1 MRDLP
6 LLILGLTGPMGA
18 GCTRLAR
25 DISKMEPGKVIK
37 KRGLL
42 DVVSRDIAELSRRM
56 RELQPSVQSSGV
68 QKQSDYMGLKRLNR
82 SLAEKLAERACLNV
96 IAKSALP
103 EPVYISITTII
114 LKLAAESI
122 TTPEFQEW
130 AKDHA
135 KAADLLKWLRGKWE
149 SELTLYD
156 SWEHDASR
164 FSHEELSRM
173 DGMFADFENTGDS
186 MTLEQLESFFG
197 KRKNEFYLRDF
208 GENIRLTGNP
218 FNSRNGHDPV
228 AYASESLVRI
238 AYESDRFIRYYRTRS
253 DEKKSQFFI
262 IDEIKNPGEAE
273 FFRARHQHF
282 YLISIYS
289 NSELRAARLRKTLS
303 DKVTFSDSEFSH
315 LFRELDSRDWG
326 FEDFDAQGLHRQNIY
341 RCFNLADI
349 AINNDIEDERFSE
362 MLFDKF
368 IRYYALML
376 SPGCVQ
382 PTVQETYMN
391 TAYSLS
397 LRSTC
402 ISRQVG
408 AVITDNENR
417 ILSLGWN
424 EVPEGQIGC
433 GLKIKSDYTAKEN
446 RLFEME
452 IWEHVISGDDLAVW
466 ADNDSV
472 CVKDILSRIE
482 IKSKLKSTDLTP
494 EQRNEVARGLRI
506 KRLEYSRSLHAE
518 ENAILQ
524 VASRGG
530 VGLKDG
536 VIYVTTFPCELCSKK
551 IYQVGISKIYY
562 TEPYPNS
569 ISEKVILKDG
579 IRSIKI
585 LQFEG
590 VKSYSYF
597 KLFKPEFDKKDAQM
611 LEGRGM

>member
-6 LLILGLTGPMGA
+6 LLVLGLTGPMGA
-18 GCTRLAR
+18 GCTRFAR

-37 KRGLL
+37 KQGLL
-42 DVVSRDIAELSRRM
+42 DQVAHEISELSKKASEIRLQCISNGKNS
-56 RELQPSVQSSGV
+56 ELAE
-68 QKQSDYMGLKRLNR
+68 LKRLNR
-82 SLAEKLAERACLNV
+82 RLNAKLAERACLHV
-96 IAKSALP
+96 IAKSSLP
-103 EPVYISITTII
+103 EPLFISLNTIVIKIAVDSIT
-114 LKLAAESI
+114 A
-122 TTPEFQEW
+122 PEFAEW
-130 AKDHA
+130 AKNHA
-135 KAADLLKWLRGKWE
+135 KVADLLKWLRTQWE
-149 SELTLYD
+149 SELTLYET
-156 SWEHDASR
+156 WGQDAGR
-164 FSHEELSRM
+164 FSQDELEKM
-173 DGMFADFENTGDS
+173 DAMFAEFERIGDEILKEDFETY
-186 MTLEQLESFFG
+186 FG
-197 KRKNEFYLRDF
+197 KRNNDF
-208 GENIRLTGNP
+208 SIRMFSENIRLSGNP
-218 FNSRNGHDPV
+218 FRPAENGGGGGKYDEPSMV
-228 AYASESLVRI
+228 MI
-238 AYESDRFIRYYRTRS
+238 ARETDRYIRFYRTRS
-253 DEKKSQFFI
+253 DQKRSHFFI
-262 IDEIKNPGEAE
+262 IDEIKNPREAE
-273 FFRARHQHF
+273 YFRARHQNF
-282 YLISIYS
+282 FLVSIFS
-289 NSELRAARLRKTLS
+289 SSEIRASRMRRGLGHDAGVS
-303 DKVTFSDSEFSH
+303 DADFQH

-326 FEDFDAQGLHRQNIY
+326 ADDFDAHGLHRQNIY

-349 AINNDIEDERFSE
+349 AINNDVEDERFSE
-362 MLFDKF
+362 VLFNKF

-382 PTVQETYMN
+382 PTPQETYMHL
-391 TAYSLS
+391 AYSLS

-408 AVITDNENR
+408 AVITDLEDR

-433 GLKIKSDYTAKEN
+433 GLKVKKDYTDKEN
-446 RLFEME
+446 PLFEME
-452 IWEHVISGDDLAVW
+452 IWDNVITAEDLAVW
-466 ADNDSV
+466 DDEDSI

-482 IKSKLKSTDLTP
+482 IKTKLKSVSLTP
-494 EQRNEVARGLRI
+494 EERADVLKALRI

-536 VIYVTTFPCELCSKK
+536 TIYVTTFPCELCSKK

-579 IRSIKI
+579 IRNIKI

-597 KLFKPEFDKKDAQM
+597 KLFKPGFDKKDAQM
-611 LEGRGM
+611 LEGRGI